1 MIWINIS
8 NILKITKFSG
18 IARTEY
24 ELCLYAYEL
33 KKQGHN
39 IGFSTYD
46 VCVGFKSIEE
56 KYLEDV
62 LYKLKNNQIEYPP
75 KLKPWPKLRRSI
87 LKRLNLLKVFC
98 NIMTH
103 PYQQGDVI
111 ISVGQDMQSGEMWAY
126 RAVKSQVKVKLNLLC
141 HDLIPINYPQFFPD
155 ENVNLF
161 ARYMKQVMQVV
172 DQFYCNSEFTK
183 QELIEYHHRIALDVK
198 PMQVITLGCDLHSK
212 KLISNHSAQIQEL
225 VKQKYVLFVSTI
237 EIRKNHQLLYEM
249 YLELLNDNIQDLPK
263 ICFVGKRGWKVDEL
277 LQLID
282 RDERIKDKI
291 LILDNVC
298 DADLIYLYQN
308 CWFTVYPSLM
318 EGYGLPVAES
328 LSFGKYCLASHA
340 GSLPEVG
347 GGFIDYANPNNLQE
361 WTEKFKFLINN
372 PHIIQSK
379 EALIQ
384 QNYKHMSWKNCVKQI
399 LSTELK
405 I

>member
-33 KKQGHN
+33 RNQGHN

-46 VCVGFKSIEE
+46 VCVGFKKIEE
-56 KYLEDV
+56 KYLEEV
-62 LYKLKNNQIEYPP
+62 LYRLKNNQMESAP
-75 KLKPWPKLRRSI
+75 KLKFWQKLRRSI
-87 LKRLNLLKVFC
+87 LKRLNLIKVFC
-98 NIMTH
+98 NLMTH
-103 PYQQGDVI
+103 PYQNGDVI
-111 ISVGQDMQSGEMWAY
+111 ISVGQDMKSGEMWAY
-126 RAVKSQVKVKLNLLC
+126 RAVKSQRQVKLNLLC

-155 ENVNLF
+155 ENVSLF
-161 ARYMKQVMQVV
+161 ANYMTQVMQVV
-172 DQFYCNSEFTK
+172 DKFYCNSEFTK
-183 QELIEYHHRIALDVK
+183 KELIEYHHQMGLDVK

-212 KLISNHSAQIQEL
+212 KLISNHSEQIQEL

-249 YLELLNDNIQDLPK
+249 YVKLLKENIQDVPK
-263 ICFVGKRGWKVDEL
+263 LCFVGKRGWKVDEF
-277 LQLID
+277 LQCLEKD
-282 RDERIKDKI
+282 KSLKDKI

-298 DADLIYLYQN
+298 DADLIHLYQN
-308 CWFTVYPSLM
+308 CWFTLYPSFM

-328 LSFGKYCLASHA
+328 LSFGKYCLSSYA

-347 GGFIDYANPNNLQE
+347 GDYIDYADPYDVQD
-361 WTEKFKFLINN
+361 WIEKFVYLIHH
-372 PHIIQSK
+372 PHILKSK
-379 EALIQ
+379 EELIQ
-384 QNYKHMSWKNCVKQI
+384 QTYKQMSWENCVKQI
-399 LSTELK
+399 LNSEIK